1 MRPKKVVG
9 VCVWEV
15 CGGFFVWGCS
25 EARMSHQIACSA
37 ATSAAAGTKAAQAC
51 PPCDSAPNGVTFI
64 ALRPRVA
71 VQKKIPSQCK
81 KGGMEPTTFRFRM
94 KPFSNKSPPRHL
106 NSFHTFPEKNTATTY
121 RQKHLIQ
128 SFSLTRAP
136 PLAHRAHRL
145 RSRRARL

>member
-1 MRPKKVVG
+1 MVG
-9 VCVWEV
+9 VCVCGVFFLYGVAVRHV
-15 CGGFFVWGCS
+15 CHTKLPAALQPVRLR
-25 EARMSHQIACSA
+25 ARKQHRRDRHAIPHPTVSLSL
-37 ATSAAAGTKAAQAC
+37 
-51 PPCDSAPNGVTFI
+51 PCDH
-64 ALRPRVA
+64 ALPFK
-71 VQKKIPSQCK
+71 KKIPSQCK